1 MLLMGNRF
9 DLEAAQRLSETL
21 LKTADIM
28 QTETIRVQD
37 NFKALGETFRDKAYE
52 EFQNELN
59 SADKSISNIINDI
72 RELNQSILD
81 YKNQMSELL

>member
-1 MLLMGNRF
+1 MGNRF

-37 NFKALGETFRDKAYE
+37 NFKSLGETFRDKAYE